1 MIAGGT
7 QTTST
12 VQNVVGSF
20 SINGTRANQ
29 HEYTV
34 DGVTNLNLGNNTG
47 ALVTLN
53 PDAVEEVKVLTS
65 NYQAEYGRAGG
76 GYIALTTR
84 GGTNEYRGGL
94 RYFKRSESFNANNYF
109 NNLNNRPKPY
119 YRYDY
124 AGWDF
129 GGPIPLGGT
138 SGGRRVFFF
147 AAQEY
152 YKQKTPA
159 TSPTNIR
166 VPTAAERT
174 GDFSQT
180 RDVNGNLIVI
190 RDPGNGQPFAG
201 NVIPGSR
208 FAPGMQALMNIYP
221 QPNAPEGGNLYNYT
235 SQLPRDIPRREDI
248 LRVDWQI
255 ASNTRLT
262 GSYIHN
268 ADEDVQPLGTT
279 TAAFNFPL
287 ADVVR
292 EERTRRS
299 RLGDPQPHIQFD
311 AGQRVPLRRGAGRR
325 LHRSRRSRVCHARPV
340 NVTTPLL
347 FPGADPS
354 NTLPSVSFGGISGQT
369 FANTN
374 FNGTPFDQKFI
385 IHTVS
390 NSLTKIKAAHTLKGG
405 VYFQGA
411 TNRRTSFGPVQS
423 NLAFGTSHPQNTGH
437 PMANA
442 LLGLFDSYTQA
453 EQKITSN
460 YYYRDLSAYVQDTW
474 KIKPTVT
481 LDLGLARLA
490 TISRST
496 TKKNGSGS
504 SIPSSTTPS
513 QAVRLYRPVC
523 VGSPCVG
530 ARARSAHD
538 RRARPLDNTRPTQLR
553 RHCRARLWQCDERHR
568 TGRRGLSGRRLRH
581 RRAVVGT
588 AGGLSWDVG
597 GDAKTVVRGGFG
609 ISYDRIDTDRI
620 ADAITNPPGIQ
631 VATLSQRQPRIAL
644 GRSAQ
649 RSAPRL
655 RRRCGDACRGESA
668 DRLQLQR
675 SACSA
680 ISGWSHGA
688 RHGVRRHAVAQQPAA
703 NRFRMPSPMG
713 RCSFRKIR
721 IRRGSAVT
729 VPAVEP
735 NLPKAYIDAGLRS
748 RGECREPEPA
758 SSLSRIWQYAVA
770 HVRQQRR
777 IQLDAGFPES
787 PVLAR
792 VSVRR
797 LLYAVASHDRFGG
810 HDGQHAS
817 RSTSIN
823 TTTHS
828 RISIARIT
836 SSPITSGTSQRR
848 RTSRR
853 RSAGSRTAGRLGCL
867 RRFMDFV
874 GKSERAGR
882 DRYGRECLPAT
893 GWAPIREARP
903 GGCSRVSGSPGT
915 R

>member
-1 MIAGGT
+1 MTVIVRAMRVCAVIISMAAPAAAQSSGSITGTVEDSSGGVLPGASVTATNTTQYATFNAVTSAQGVFVFAEIPPGTYTIAVELSGFKRVEKRDVVLSTASKTNAGVFVLDVGNVSETVTVAAEATQILLKTESAERSDLVTNTQLRELALNGRNIADLFKTIPGVIAGGT

-94 RYFKRSESFNANNYF
+94 RYFKRHDSFNANNYF
-109 NNLNNRPKPY
+109 NVINNRSKPF

-129 GGPIPLGGT
+129 GGPLPVGAPGA
-138 SGGRRVFFF
+138 RRLFFF

-152 YKQKTPA
+152 YQQQTPA

-166 VPTAAERT
+166 VPTAAERA

-180 RDVNGNLIVI
+180 RDVNGNLIAI
-190 RDPGNGQPFAG
+190 RDPATGQPFPD
-201 NVIPGSR
+201 NVIPSSR

-221 QPNAPEGGNLYNYT
+221 QPNAPEGGNLYNYS

-287 ADVVR
+287 ADIVR
-292 EERTRRS
+292 RNGP
-299 RLGDPQPHIQFD
+299 GDLISATLNHVFS
-311 AGQRVPLRRGAGRR
+311 ATLVNELRYGAG
-325 LHRSRRSRVCHARPV
+325 LGGVFIGPV
-340 NVTTPLL
+340 DLASVTRDQYNVTTPLL

-354 NTLPSVSFGGISGQT
+354 NTLPSVSLGGISGQT

-385 IHTVS
+385 IHTVT
-390 NSLTKIKAAHTLKGG
+390 NNLTKVKGEHTIKGG

-460 YYYRDLSAYVQDTW
+460 FYYRDLSAYVQDTW

-481 LDLGLARLA
+481 LDLGLRVSNYQPIHDTEGRLGFF
-490 TISRST
+490 
-496 TKKNGSGS
+496 NPELYS
-504 SIPSSTTPS
+504 SSS
-513 QAVRLYRPVC
+513 AVRLYRPVC
-523 VGSPCVG
+523 VGSPCD
-530 ARARSAHD
+530 ARAIDPRTSGTAT
-538 RRARPLDNTRPTQLR
+538 LDNTRP
-553 RHCRARLWQCDERHR
+553 
-568 TGRRGLSGRRLRH
+568 SNY
-581 RRAVVGT
+581 VGT
-588 AGGLSWDVG
+588 IVAGSGSLTNGIGRVADGYPAGGFETPALLWGPRAGLSWDVA
-597 GDAKTVVRGGFG
+597 GDSTTVVRGGFG

-631 VATLSQRQPRIAL
+631 VVTLSNGSLASLSGATRT
-644 GRSAQ
+644 
-649 RSAPRL
+649 
-655 RRRCGDACRGESA
+655 
-668 DRLQLQR
+668 DRL
-675 SACSA
+675 
-680 ISGWSHGA
+680 
-688 RHGVRRHAVAQQPAA
+688 
-703 NRFRMPSPMG
+703 
-713 RCSFRKIR
+713 
-721 IRRGSAVT
+721 
-729 VPAVEP
+729 
-735 NLPKAYIDAGLRS
+735 
-748 RGECREPEPA
+748 
-758 SSLSRIWQYAVA
+758 
-770 HVRQQRR
+770 
-777 IQLDAGFPES
+777 
-787 PVLAR
+787 PV
-792 VSVRR
+792 
-797 LLYAVASHDRFGG
+797 
-810 HDGQHAS
+810 
-817 RSTSIN
+817 
-823 TTTHS
+823 
-828 RISIARIT
+828 
-836 SSPITSGTSQRR
+836 
-848 RTSRR
+848 
-853 RSAGSRTAGRLGCL
+853 
-867 RRFMDFV
+867 
-874 GKSERAGR
+874 
-882 DRYGRECLPAT
+882 
-893 GWAPIREARP
+893 
-903 GGCSRVSGSPGT
+903 
-915 R
+915 